1 MPTRDLASYERFD
14 SATTSRA
21 ECRLLSTASPPEP
34 SSAATSGPRH
44 RSDTSNP
51 PDLSQGTAP
60 RPAGGR
66 PGHRPAK
73 RSIRRLAARSA
84 GAAIRRGGAG
94 LLLALAV
101 LLTGAPA
108 HAQTVVFEATLTAT
122 PNSAKT
128 SAILR
133 WTAGSIGGSA
143 ITKYQYR
150 QKVVGGWWGSW
161 TNIANSASLTTY
173 TVSGLNA
180 NNIYTFQM
188 RAFNSTGTDLWSNEA
203 TILAPPRAPSGVT
216 ATRGVRQVALSW
228 TAATGITK
236 YQYRV
241 SDGGGTSWDPDWT
254 DIAGSGAST
263 TSHMVSGLKD
273 ATPYTVE
280 VRASS
285 VYGPGPAA
293 SVEGRTLGPPEPP
306 ENLHATPAFEQ
317 VTLSWTMP
325 SFGGGSAITTY
336 QMRRKTGS
344 GSFGNWT
351 DIPGSGPRTTSCIV
365 PDLTNGTTY
374 TFELRAV
381 SAVGPGEVAGPA
393 TVTPVAPPAAP
404 LELTASPGEG
414 AVTLRW
420 KAPQPVAD
428 RASVTGYEVR
438 LRVVAVGGVSFSNAA
453 WGSWQPAD
461 NATRYLAAGLVVG
474 REYESQVRATS
485 AGGFGEASAGATAT
499 PGARPAGKPSAPRNL
514 RVRTTDSSRAD
525 LRWVAPD
532 NTGGSRFVGYRI
544 EVCTVA
550 DCFEDTAW
558 EVVVNNTRS
567 AANAELTY
575 VDEGI
580 DGLRH
585 RRYRVR
591 AINTGFGAG
600 DWSAPARLPRTEVT
614 HFNVGWGN
622 DHRTLVVDFNVAQP
636 DGEDVY
642 VLLHRVGDAQAD
654 HAVQHVALTQ
664 AALDGERV
672 TLVFGGLQGDTRYE
686 ARLDFRDSFDS
697 PRRLT
702 ARERSMPAGHR
713 TSKGGPRPALS
724 VAEATAS
731 TDALWS
737 ADMTVV
743 DYQTGSIGA
752 ASAGLFSN
760 VVGSANLQARSL
772 WYDAPGRQLHLAFTT
787 ATIDPT
793 DLILRMGD
801 VALPFTYG
809 GSSSFTWDDVD
820 VAWTDGETVPVR
832 VTRGD
837 AVAVPPVNRAPTGQP
852 TIAGTAQVGATLTAS
867 ASGIAD
873 ADGLTGATFAYQWR
887 SDDGGGAAE
896 IAGATGPSYTLVD
909 ADLGRTIKVR
919 VTFTDDG
926 GTAETLPSAATRAVA
941 AVPLT
946 ARFTDMPAKHDG
958 ESVFTFKVQFSEG
971 VASKR
976 AVVRSAFRVSGGAVS
991 GLVRQGGSAWWQI
1004 KIEPSGHGDI
1014 SIALPAKV
1022 SCSAGGLCTADGRRL
1037 SKGPRATV
1045 QGPVEIAVADARV
1058 NENTNAALAF
1068 AVTLSRAASGT
1079 VTVDYATADGTATA
1093 GTDYTATSGTLRFT
1107 VGETSKTVSV
1117 TVLDDSHDEGE
1128 ETLTLTLS
1136 NASGGRLTDGTA
1148 TGTIENT
1155 DPLPRG
1161 LMARFGRAAAL
1172 HVVEHVQE
1180 RIEARREPGIQ
1191 ARFAGRAVGRK
1202 LARDLAVGFLS
1213 RLGSST
1219 GAKGGYR
1226 AGAHGRVADSPVAG
1240 TGLIGAPRGSADGLV
1255 GRADPMGS
1263 MPGTGE
1269 GLNQHGHLGMDL
1281 GGGKLLTGSAFELN
1295 RETGRGGILSFWS
1308 RGAQSRFAGREGKLS
1323 LGGRVRT
1330 TMLGADYAKGP
1341 LVTGLSLSHSRG
1353 LGGYSG
1359 VDAGEVTSSVT
1370 GLYPW
1375 LGYKVTDRITLWGVT
1390 GYGKGALTLTPGAG
1404 TALKS
1409 GLWMAMAAGG
1419 LRGELSDSVV
1429 AGFGLA
1435 FKADALW
1442 VDTGIE
1448 GVDGP
1453 EGRLAATAA
1462 AVTRYRTALEASRGY
1477 SFRRG
1482 LSLQPRLEVGLRR
1495 DAGDAETG
1503 SGMDIAGGL
1512 IVSEPSM
1519 GLSADV
1525 RVRMLLVHQAEG
1537 FRDRG
1542 VSMSFSYN
1550 PTPSTPLGFMAK
1562 VTPSWGGQAKSG
1574 ARALWGRKTMAG
1586 LTNGSVA
1593 SGSRLDADVG
1603 YGLPVGSRFVGT
1615 PRFGIGASEI
1625 GGRDYRLGYGLTV
1638 LQRDAMSFELGIDA
1652 ARRQS
1657 LGQGGAEHGVQASPL
1672 AGRVY

>member
-1 MPTRDLASYERFD
+1 M
-14 SATTSRA
+14 
-21 ECRLLSTASPPEP
+21 
-34 SSAATSGPRH
+34 
-44 RSDTSNP
+44 
-51 PDLSQGTAP
+51 
-60 RPAGGR
+60 
-66 PGHRPAK
+66 
-73 RSIRRLAARSA
+73 
-84 GAAIRRGGAG
+84 
-94 LLLALAV
+94 
-101 LLTGAPA
+101 
-108 HAQTVVFEATLTAT
+108 
-122 PNSAKT
+122 
-128 SAILR
+128 
-133 WTAGSIGGSA
+133 
-143 ITKYQYR
+143 
-150 QKVVGGWWGSW
+150 
-161 TNIANSASLTTY
+161 
-173 TVSGLNA
+173 
-180 NNIYTFQM
+180 
-188 RAFNSTGTDLWSNEA
+188 
-203 TILAPPRAPSGVT
+203 
-216 ATRGVRQVALSW
+216 
-228 TAATGITK
+228 
-236 YQYRV
+236 
-241 SDGGGTSWDPDWT
+241 
-254 DIAGSGAST
+254 
-263 TSHMVSGLKD
+263 
-273 ATPYTVE
+273 
-280 VRASS
+280 
-285 VYGPGPAA
+285 
-293 SVEGRTLGPPEPP
+293 
-306 ENLHATPAFEQ
+306 
-317 VTLSWTMP
+317 
-325 SFGGGSAITTY
+325 
-336 QMRRKTGS
+336 
-344 GSFGNWT
+344 
-351 DIPGSGPRTTSCIV
+351 
-365 PDLTNGTTY
+365 
-374 TFELRAV
+374 
-381 SAVGPGEVAGPA
+381 
-393 TVTPVAPPAAP
+393 
-404 LELTASPGEG
+404 
-414 AVTLRW
+414 
-420 KAPQPVAD
+420 
-428 RASVTGYEVR
+428 
-438 LRVVAVGGVSFSNAA
+438 
-453 WGSWQPAD
+453 
-461 NATRYLAAGLVVG
+461 
-474 REYESQVRATS
+474 
-485 AGGFGEASAGATAT
+485 
-499 PGARPAGKPSAPRNL
+499 
-514 RVRTTDSSRAD
+514 
-525 LRWVAPD
+525 
-532 NTGGSRFVGYRI
+532 
-544 EVCTVA
+544 
-550 DCFEDTAW
+550 
-558 EVVVNNTRS
+558 
-567 AANAELTY
+567 
-575 VDEGI
+575 
-580 DGLRH
+580 
-585 RRYRVR
+585 
-591 AINTGFGAG
+591 
-600 DWSAPARLPRTEVT
+600 
-614 HFNVGWGN
+614 
-622 DHRTLVVDFNVAQP
+622 
-636 DGEDVY
+636 
-642 VLLHRVGDAQAD
+642 
-654 HAVQHVALTQ
+654 
-664 AALDGERV
+664 
-672 TLVFGGLQGDTRYE
+672 
-686 ARLDFRDSFDS
+686 
-697 PRRLT
+697 
-702 ARERSMPAGHR
+702 
-713 TSKGGPRPALS
+713 
-724 VAEATAS
+724 
-731 TDALWS
+731 
-737 ADMTVV
+737 
-743 DYQTGSIGA
+743 
-752 ASAGLFSN
+752 
-760 VVGSANLQARSL
+760 
-772 WYDAPGRQLHLAFTT
+772 
-787 ATIDPT
+787 
-793 DLILRMGD
+793 
-801 VALPFTYG
+801 
-809 GSSSFTWDDVD
+809 
-820 VAWTDGETVPVR
+820 
-832 VTRGD
+832 
-837 AVAVPPVNRAPTGQP
+837 
-852 TIAGTAQVGATLTAS
+852 
-867 ASGIAD
+867 
-873 ADGLTGATFAYQWR
+873 
-887 SDDGGGAAE
+887 
-896 IAGATGPSYTLVD
+896 
-909 ADLGRTIKVR
+909 
-919 VTFTDDG
+919 
-926 GTAETLPSAATRAVA
+926 
-941 AVPLT
+941 
-946 ARFTDMPAKHDG
+946 
-958 ESVFTFKVQFSEG
+958 
-971 VASKR
+971 
-976 AVVRSAFRVSGGAVS
+976 
-991 GLVRQGGSAWWQI
+991 
-1004 KIEPSGHGDI
+1004 
-1014 SIALPAKV
+1014 
-1022 SCSAGGLCTADGRRL
+1022 
-1037 SKGPRATV
+1037 
-1045 QGPVEIAVADARV
+1045 ADARV

-1219 GAKGGYR
+1219 GSKGGYR

-1255 GRADPMGS
+1255 GRADPMGN

-1308 RGAQSRFAGREGKLS
+1308 RGAQSQFAGREGKLS

-1542 VSMSFSYN
+1542 VSMSFSFD

-1657 LGQGGAEHGVQASPL
+1657 LGQGGAEHGVQ
-1672 AGRVY
+1672 GRLTARW